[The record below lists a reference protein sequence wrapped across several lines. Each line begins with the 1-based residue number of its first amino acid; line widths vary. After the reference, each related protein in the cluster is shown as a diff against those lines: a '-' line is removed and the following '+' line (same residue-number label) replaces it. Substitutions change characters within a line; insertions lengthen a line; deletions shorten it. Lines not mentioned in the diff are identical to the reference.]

1 MDDPAW
7 RIRRSA
13 GGSRP
18 TQDICRRAAGK
29 NYGLLTILQTDY
41 KLSKDS
47 QVEAGV
53 AVQRERPRDRR
64 GQRS

>member
-1 MDDPAW
+1 LAHSTECRAIPTDPRHLPQSGW
-7 RIRRSA
+7 
-13 GGSRP
+13 
-18 TQDICRRAAGK
+18 QH
-29 NYGLLTILQTDY
+29 YGLLTILQTDY

-47 QVEAGV
+47 RVEAGV